1 MKFIIAFIIVVA
13 AMTSMPGNSN
23 YEEPSVV
30 ELHERV
36 AAETQSDILE
46 PMDILDEPAEPAKL
60 TVLTPVIIEEPEPE
74 IDIFRSITLTEE
86 EMDLIALVTMAE
98 AEGECEE
105 GKRLVIDTIL
115 NRVESGY
122 FPNTVYDVVY
132 QPNHFSAMWN
142 ERVDRCYVDEDIRS
156 LVVEECESRLNYEVV
171 FFTAGKYGKYGK
183 PMFQVGNHYFGSY
196 E

>member
-13 AMTSMPGNSN
+13 AMTSMPGSSKC
-23 YEEPSVV
+23 EEPSMA

-46 PMDILDEPAEPAKL
+46 PMDALDEPAKL
-60 TVLTPVIIEEPEPE
+60 NILTPVVIEEPEPE
-74 IDIFRSITLTEE
+74 IDISRSITLTEE
-86 EMDLIALVTMAE
+86 EIDLIALVTMAE

-105 GKRLVIDTIL
+105 GKRLVIDTVL

-142 ERVDRCYVDEDIRS
+142 ERVDRCYVDEDIRA
-156 LVVEECESRLNYEVV
+156 LVVEECESRLNYDVV

>member
-23 YEEPSVV
+23 YEEPSMV

-46 PMDILDEPAEPAKL
+46 PAEPAKL
-60 TVLTPVIIEEPEPE
+60 TILTPVVIEEPETEIEIE
-74 IDIFRSITLTEE
+74 IDIPRSITLTEE
-86 EMDLIALVTMAE
+86 EIDLIALATMAE

-115 NRVESGY
+115 NRVESGC